1 MSLADGL
8 RRALSGEAGA
18 TRASAEAEMAR
29 SGATVIVR
37 LDTGADG
44 PGRLTVLRKLAVLLE
59 KGAEPAWDGVFAP
72 QARLTTLPAHPFRR
86 RRYWFAE
93 RTPLDPHPASVEAP
107 DEWFFECAWPGLDR
121 PAPKRLSDRHWLLVG
136 GAPALVETAR
146 TTLLASGARLE
157 HLPAELLGPD
167 SPGFESMLSGAGKPW
182 AVVDL
187 RALDDARV
195 AGTPEVGISEAG
207 ISDLVAGLAE
217 LHRELDRAG
226 PDVSARLWLVTKG
239 ALAVQVSEA
248 PRDPAAAALW
258 SLGRSLAL
266 AVPERWGGRL
276 DLDPDRPC
284 DIPALLETVAW
295 SAISGEDEAALRSG
309 GLHVARL
316 RRAEPPE
323 RRTLTLNSA
332 ATYLVTGAFGGVGPL
347 VARWLA
353 RRGAGRIVLAGRHVP
368 DLGADGPWRMLGAEL
383 GVLGAQPVFVRC
395 DVADPADLAQLMR
408 TAHLAE
414 RPLRGIWHAAAA
426 TATGDGLDRASVAA
440 VFASKVEA
448 LLAIGAAAR
457 DLPLDHL
464 VLFSSAAAT
473 LGERT
478 RPAYAAAN
486 GFLDAFAAQLRA
498 QGRPCLS
505 IQWGLWGGRDAS
517 HADVRFFRRAGLSEM
532 APDRALDA
540 MERLIAE
547 AGGARR
553 QPMVTALDGNRLWSA
568 LELKG
573 RARFLEALAGP
584 GPASDARAASPRPA
598 SSPADLLEAVAREV
612 RAVLELDPGEPL
624 DLDRGFFDLGM
635 DSLMSVALKGRLEV
649 LFGEALPSTVTM
661 DYPSVRALANYFGGG
676 GDASGALVDP
686 PTPSATVLEAV
697 EEPLAV
703 ERMSDAEVLDAL
715 EAELAELALDAA
727 E

>member
-1 MSLADGL
+1 
-8 RRALSGEAGA
+8 
-18 TRASAEAEMAR
+18 
-29 SGATVIVR
+29 
-37 LDTGADG
+37 
-44 PGRLTVLRKLAVLLE
+44 
-59 KGAEPAWDGVFAP
+59 
-72 QARLTTLPAHPFRR
+72 
-86 RRYWFAE
+86 
-93 RTPLDPHPASVEAP
+93 
-107 DEWFFECAWPGLDR
+107 
-121 PAPKRLSDRHWLLVG
+121 
-136 GAPALVETAR
+136 
-146 TTLLASGARLE
+146 
-157 HLPAELLGPD
+157 
-167 SPGFESMLSGAGKPW
+167 
-182 AVVDL
+182 
-187 RALDDARV
+187 
-195 AGTPEVGISEAG
+195 
-207 ISDLVAGLAE
+207 
-217 LHRELDRAG
+217 
-226 PDVSARLWLVTKG
+226 
-239 ALAVQVSEA
+239 VQVSEV
-248 PRDPAAAALW
+248 PHDPAAAALW

-295 SAISGEDEAALRSG
+295 SATSGEDEAALRSG

-316 RRAEPPE
+316 RRAEPPD

-353 RRGAGRIVLAGRHVP
+353 RCGAGRIVLAGRHVP
-368 DLGADGPWRMLGAEL
+368 DLGADGPWGMLGAEL
-383 GVLGAQPVFVRC
+383 DVLGAQPVFVRC

-414 RPLRGIWHAAAA
+414 WPLRGIWHAAAA
-426 TATGDGLDRASVAA
+426 TAAGDGLDRASVAA
-440 VFASKVEA
+440 VFAPKVEA

-486 GFLDAFAAQLRA
+486 GFLDAFAARLRA

-532 APDRALDA
+532 APDRALNA

-547 AGGARR
+547 AGGGRR
-553 QPMVTALDGNRLWSA
+553 QPMVMALDGNRLWSA
-568 LELKG
+568 LELTG

-584 GPASDARAASPRPA
+584 GPAASDATAASPRPA
-598 SSPADLLEAVAREV
+598 SSPAELLESVAREV

-649 LFGEALPSTVTM
+649 LFGEALPSTLTM
-661 DYPSVRALANYFGGG
+661 DYPSVRALASYFGGG
-676 GDASGALVDP
+676 GDVSGALVDP
-686 PTPSATVLEAV
+686 SIPSATVLEAV

-715 EAELAELALDAA
+715 KAELADLALDTA